1 VDHHHCLEGM
11 AIVSAQPGSYFR
23 RGSAPPPVARHI
35 VDLNSEALRELPPE
49 LRKMPRLKHQH
60 TIAGRKGIDDRCF
73 PRTRTRGRIDHH
85 GTRGLKDGAQIFQNL
100 GAQLCKLRPR

>member
-1 VDHHHCLEGM
+1 MDHHDCFVGM

-35 VDLNSEALRELPPE
+35 VHLKSEALRELPPE

-60 TIAGRKGIDDRCF
+60 TVTRRKGIDDRCF
-73 PRTRTRGRIDHH
+73 PCPRTRGRIDHH
-85 GTRGLKDGAQIFQNL
+85 RTRGLKDGAQIFQNL
-100 GAQLCKLRPR
+100 GA